1 MMMNSDYNR
10 PSKVPW
16 LSSFIAELK
25 LLKQKLYEMDEYR
38 CPTTNQK
45 NPISSCINKVLCS
58 IENGILQSAIT
69 KFASPETNMCVPMF
83 DGFMTDKDLNK
94 IAKGV
99 TWIRK
104 EWAPLKVPDSFD
116 ESQADEYETC
126 KERFEEMAFIIE
138 EPLMWSMHNKFIPEA
153 DFKTRSKVFKYMQQ
167 DPDTGREKKKGIFDQ
182 WISDE
187 THRCFRTVAS
197 EPFHPNESDPT
208 PSDVYNEATPFAF
221 DYIPAEKRN
230 TGGALDML
238 KHILAHLT
246 TEDEGA
252 EYVLK
257 FIADTFQT
265 PRSNPQVMIVFKGH
279 VGGVG
284 KDTVNKLLHAL
295 LGATYVGSVGDMNL
309 VFGTY
314 NSVLDGKL
322 LVQFNECESKQGHS
336 LWNQIKDQVTADQN
350 CIREKYLPNKWQ
362 TNNCRIVVSS
372 NNQNPTP
379 PPDVVW

>member
-1 MMMNSDYNR
+1 
-10 PSKVPW
+10 
-16 LSSFIAELK
+16 
-25 LLKQKLYEMDEYR
+25 
-38 CPTTNQK
+38 
-45 NPISSCINKVLCS
+45 
-58 IENGILQSAIT
+58 
-69 KFASPETNMCVPMF
+69 
-83 DGFMTDKDLNK
+83 
-94 IAKGV
+94 
-99 TWIRK
+99 
-104 EWAPLKVPDSFD
+104 
-116 ESQADEYETC
+116 
-126 KERFEEMAFIIE
+126 
-138 EPLMWSMHNKFIPEA
+138 
-153 DFKTRSKVFKYMQQ
+153 MQQ
-167 DPDTGREKKKGIFDQ
+167 DPGTGRENKKGIFEE
-182 WISDE
+182 WIADE
-187 THRCFRTVAS
+187 THRCYRTVVS
-197 EPFHPNESDPT
+197 EPSNPNESDPT

-221 DYIPAEKRN
+221 DYIPVGKRN
-230 TGGALDML
+230 TGALEML
-238 KHILAHLT
+238 NHILAHLT
-246 TEDEGA
+246 TEDEEA

-362 TNNCRIVVSS
+362 TNSCRIVVSS

-379 PPDVVW
+379 PRTSCGDVSDTR